1 MKIGVA
7 KGEICTIVLFGN
19 TQEILDEVEQSI
31 HDVLCVLSKIIKE
44 PRICYGGGLFKI
56 NFYLKKIKAKN

>member
-1 MKIGVA
+1 LKIGIA
-7 KGEICTIVLFGN
+7 KGEIYTIVLFGN

-31 HDVLCVLSKIIKE
+31 YDVLHVLSKIIKE

-56 NFYLKKIKAKN
+56 KFYLEKKN